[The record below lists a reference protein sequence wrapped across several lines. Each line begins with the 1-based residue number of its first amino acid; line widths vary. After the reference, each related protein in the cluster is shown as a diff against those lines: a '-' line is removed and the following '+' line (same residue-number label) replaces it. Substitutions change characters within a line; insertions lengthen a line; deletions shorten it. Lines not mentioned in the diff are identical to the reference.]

1 MISAV
6 CSNCNARLTGP
17 YCAQC
22 GQHAHASARTLGA
35 LLHEAWHLTTHL
47 DTRLWST
54 LLTLMARPG
63 VLTREYFAGHRA
75 RFMPPFQLYFVISL
89 VFFGLTSLSA
99 HLHPHR
105 TGQDDVDSAL
115 NVRLDN
121 SDCKRIYT
129 GASRLDEA
137 LRRTCIRQ
145 AADHGQSL
153 EKVFRAAI
161 PKMMFVFLPLMA
173 GAMMLLYL
181 RQRHFYV
188 EHLVMFLHAHAA
200 LYVAIVL
207 ELVVDIAS
215 RYIGALRGFSDL
227 VDLLVTLYSFA
238 YVYIAMRRFYSQGWA
253 ITGTKFLVI
262 VLAYGVSLVLTMLGT
277 LIVSALLT

>member
-1 MISAV
+1 MISAL
-6 CSNCNARLTGP
+6 CSNCNAPLTGP

-54 LLTLMARPG
+54 LFTLMARPG

-89 VFFGLTSLSA
+89 AFFGLTSLSA
-99 HLHPHR
+99 HLHPQHSR
-105 TGQDDVDSAL
+105 MDVDAAL
-115 NVRLDN
+115 NVRLEN
-121 SDCKRIYT
+121 SDCARIDT
-129 GASRLDEA
+129 GASRLDDA
-137 LRRTCIRQ
+137 LRSACIRQ

-153 EKVFRAAI
+153 ERVFRAAI
-161 PKMMFVFLPLMA
+161 PKMMFLFLPLMA
-173 GAMMLLYL
+173 GATMLLYL

-200 LYVAIVL
+200 LYVAIVP
-207 ELVVDIAS
+207 ELVIDIVS
-215 RYIGALRGFSDL
+215 RYVVALRGFSDL
-227 VDLLVTLYSFA
+227 VDLIVTLYSFA

-277 LIVSALLT
+277 LIVSALVT